1 MVGDGK
7 EAPLQIQGPILQT
20 HGRKRN
26 AAAWGR
32 LPAHMQ
38 PFRPRAALTIRV
50 LLLATSCLACS
61 PPSTARSHDQRRNA
75 VRARQLARQPHHD
88 PHRAV
93 PRKSPKPNHALA
105 NASFC
110 LTLSSPFCEFRHS
123 ASTSSATRS
132 LRAESLR
139 PRRHTS
145 HIPRALSSIA
155 WPIRGHMRGRVGCV
169 L

>member
-32 LPAHMQ
+32 LPAHMH
-38 PFRPRAALTIRV
+38 PFRPACCTDHPRSSSSPPAALLV
-50 LLLATSCLACS
+50 PHLL
-61 PPSTARSHDQRRNA
+61 P
-75 VRARQLARQPHHD
+75 
-88 PHRAV
+88 RAV
-93 PRKSPKPNHALA
+93 MISDVTLSALA
-105 NASFC
+105 NWLGS
-110 LTLSSPFCEFRHS
+110 LTMILIVLYHVSRRNRTTRSPTLCSVSHSHSPSCEFRHS

-139 PRRHTS
+139 PRRHTP

-155 WPIRGHMRGRVGCV
+155 
-169 L
+169 